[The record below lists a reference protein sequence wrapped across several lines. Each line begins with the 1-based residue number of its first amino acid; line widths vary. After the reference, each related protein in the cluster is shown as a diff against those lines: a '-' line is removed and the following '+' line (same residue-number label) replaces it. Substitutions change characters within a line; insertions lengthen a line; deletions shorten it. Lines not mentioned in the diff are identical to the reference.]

1 ALAIFGYFE
10 AAKDPESFEGRIFTS
25 WIRAGLGGSKERE
38 MASGPLSGLTFVITG
53 TLEGMS
59 RSEAGEEIEKAGG
72 RVSSS
77 VSSKTS
83 YLLAGQKPGSKL
95 AKAEELGVK
104 IIGKE
109 EFEKLLRG
117 QSGKVDKNQA

>member
-1 ALAIFGYFE
+1 
-10 AAKDPESFEGRIFTS
+10 
-25 WIRAGLGGSKERE
+25 
-38 MASGPLSGLTFVITG
+38 
-53 TLEGMS
+53 MS